1 MGKGDGPLAVLVRRG
16 FILIELLAVIAIVAI
31 LAALLLLTL
40 SGAKIK
46 A

>member
-1 MGKGDGPLAVLVRRG
+1 MVRWQCWCG